1 MADKKAPGKG
11 EVSIYKFY
19 NVQGDK
25 VTRTKRVAMGPSWQS
40 TRTGLP
46 VASAAL
52 LSSLTRKVPRRA
64 KSKKVLSGN
73 SLYFFFDCLRY

>member
-1 MADKKAPGKG
+1 MVDKKVPGKG
-11 EVSIYKFY
+11 EVAIYKFY

-25 VTRTKRVAMGPSWQS
+25 VTSAIAPAAAKELSWQS

-52 LSSLTRKVPRRA
+52 LSSLTLKVPRRR
-64 KSKKVLSGN
+64 KSKKS
-73 SLYFFFDCLRY
+73 